1 MPDQSSEDTLL
12 LVDPDLDFLD
22 WSTKHLS
29 AKNLRV
35 LRCDN
40 AANAVKVIEK
50 TPVSVV
56 VAAMELEPFD
66 GMELLGRILQQS
78 PQTLVILTAGFPTT
92 GQIIEATQRGA
103 HDVLRKESL
112 AFELRPVVESALQTQ
127 DDRRSAGQP
136 DAEMPKHDGRVKMIG
151 ISRALQEVFKL
162 VGRVAR
168 SDAPVLIAGESGTG
182 KELVAKAVHE
192 YSPRRQKEMIT
203 INCGAIPE
211 NLLESEL
218 FGHEKGSFTGA
229 IARRAGRFEQ
239 ADGGTL
245 FLDEIGDMP
254 LSIQVKLLRVLQDGS
269 FSRVGANETL
279 TTDVRIVAATHKN
292 LTDEVAAGRFR
303 EDLYYRLNVVEI
315 KIPALRERMEDIPL
329 LAEYFL
335 QRITRKNGM
344 ARIRI
349 SAEAITTLQS
359 HHWPGNVRELE
370 NTIARACALASS
382 QILLPADIPLAS
394 APRKSAAGL
403 HGGARPVDQRR
414 PFRRGSPRMA
424 ERRNRRPDSRTRGRR
439 SQGSLQH
446 AQPADR
452 GFTQT
457 ACPTRSD
464 MLHIVEHPLIA
475 DELTRLRDP
484 ACPSPEFRQ
493 RVRRIASLMVPAGHR
508 EFRNHGRAVQHA
520 AGNHRGGEI
529 DPWCHPGAD
538 FARRIGISRWIS
550 RPDPPRVRRPHRPGA
565 E

>member
-1 MPDQSSEDTLL
+1 MQTNPTEDTIL

-22 WSTKHLS
+22 WATKHLS

-40 AANAVKVIEK
+40 AANAIKVIEK

-56 VAAMELEPFD
+56 VAAMDLEPFD
-66 GMELLGRILQQS
+66 GPELLGRIMQQS

-92 GQIIEATQRGA
+92 GQIIEVTQRGA

-112 AFELRPVVESALQTQ
+112 AFELRPVIESALQTQ
-127 DDRRSAGQP
+127 DDRRAAHHP

-269 FSRVGANETL
+269 FSRVGANETI

-292 LTDEVAAGRFR
+292 LSDEVAAGRFR

-315 KIPALRERMEDIPL
+315 KIPALRERLEDIPL
-329 LAEYFL
+329 LAEFFL

-349 SAEAITTLQS
+349 SAEAVSTLQA

-394 APRKSAAGL
+394 APRKA
-403 HGGARPVDQRR
+403 
-414 PFRRGSPRMA
+414 
-424 ERRNRRPDSRTRGRR
+424 PD
-439 SQGSLQH
+439 
-446 AQPADR
+446 
-452 GFTQT
+452 GFN
-457 ACPTRSD
+457 
-464 MLHIVEHPLIA
+464 
-475 DELTRLRDP
+475 
-484 ACPSPEFRQ
+484 
-493 RVRRIASLMVPAGHR
+493 ASLDKLINTAPTDV
-508 EFRNHGRAVQHA
+508 NLLDWL
-520 AGNHRGGEI
+520 GGEV
-529 DPWCHPGAD
+529 AK
-538 FARRIGISRWIS
+538 RILERSGGDLKEASIAMNL
-550 RPDPPRVRRPHRPGA
+550 PLA
-565 E
+565 ELRKLLAQKK

>member
-1 MPDQSSEDTLL
+1 MPLNSSEDTLL

-40 AANAVKVIEK
+40 AANAIKVIEK
-50 TPVSVV
+50 TNVSVV
-56 VAAMELEPFD
+56 VAALELQPFD
-66 GMELLGRILQQS
+66 GMELLARIMQQS
-78 PQTLVILTAGFPTT
+78 PSTLVILTAGFPTT
-92 GQIIEATQRGA
+92 SQIIEATQRGA

-127 DDRRSAGQP
+127 DDRRSASRP
-136 DAEMPKHDGRVKMIG
+136 VAEIPKHDGRVKMIG
-151 ISRALQEVFKL
+151 VSRALQEVFKL

-168 SDAPVLIAGESGTG
+168 SDAPVLISGESGTG

-192 YSPRRQKEMIT
+192 YSLRRQKEMIT

-279 TTDVRIVAATHKN
+279 ATDVRIVAATHKN
-292 LTDEVAAGRFR
+292 LTEEVAAGRFR

-315 KIPALRERMEDIPL
+315 KIPPLRERMEDLPL

-344 ARIRI
+344 ARIHI
-349 SAEAITTLQS
+349 SAEAVATLQD

-394 APRKSAAGL
+394 APHRSAPGITA
-403 HGGARPVDQRR
+403 AIDQVIN
-414 PFRRGSPRMA
+414 A
-424 ERRNRRPDSRTRGRR
+424 
-439 SQGSLQH
+439 
-446 AQPADR
+446 APADVGLIDWLCR
-452 GFTQT
+452 QV
-457 ACPTRSD
+457 AQRILERSD
-464 MLHIVEHPLIA
+464 GDLKDTSTALKISLP
-475 DELTRLRDP
+475 ELRKL
-484 ACPSPEFRQ
+484 
-493 RVRRIASLMVPAGHR
+493 L
-508 EFRNHGRAVQHA
+508 
-520 AGNHRGGEI
+520 
-529 DPWCHPGAD
+529 
-538 FARRIGISRWIS
+538 
-550 RPDPPRVRRPHRPGA
+550 A
-565 E
+565 EKP

>member
-1 MPDQSSEDTLL
+1 MPENFTEDTLL
-12 LVDPDLDFLD
+12 LVDPDLDFLN
-22 WSTKHLS
+22 WATKHLS
-29 AKNLRV
+29 AKDLRV

-40 AANAVKVIEK
+40 AANAIKVIEK
-50 TPVSVV
+50 TTVSVV
-56 VAAMELEPFD
+56 VAAMDMEPFD
-66 GMELLGRILQQS
+66 GMELLGRIMQQS
-78 PQTLVILTAGFPTT
+78 PQTLVVLTAGFPTT

-127 DDRRSAGQP
+127 EDRRSADQP
-136 DAEMPKHDGRVKMIG
+136 AAEMPKQDGRVKMIG
-151 ISRALQEVFKL
+151 ASRALQEVFKL

-292 LTDEVAAGRFR
+292 LTEEVAAGRFR

-315 KIPALRERMEDIPL
+315 KIPPLRDRLEDIPL

-349 SAEAITTLQS
+349 STEATATLQA

-382 QILLPADIPLAS
+382 NILLPADIPLAS
-394 APRKSAAGL
+394 SPRKS
-403 HGGARPVDQRR
+403 
-414 PFRRGSPRMA
+414 
-424 ERRNRRPDSRTRGRR
+424 
-439 SQGSLQH
+439 
-446 AQPADR
+446 PA
-452 GFTQT
+452 GFTAALDQLIN
-457 ACPTRSD
+457 AAPTD
-464 MLHIVEHPLIA
+464 H
-475 DELTRLRDP
+475 ELLD
-484 ACPSPEFRQ
+484 
-493 RVRRIASLMVPAGHR
+493 
-508 EFRNHGRAVQHA
+508 
-520 AGNHRGGEI
+520 
-529 DPWCHPGAD
+529 
-538 FARRIGISRWIS
+538 WIS
-550 RPDPPRVRRPHRPGA
+550 REISKRILERADGDLKEAANTLQLPLSDLRKLLAPKD
-565 E
+565 

>member
-1 MPDQSSEDTLL
+1 MSDSPQEDTLL

-22 WSTKHLS
+22 WATKHLFAS
-29 AKNLRV
+29 NLRV

-40 AANAVKVIEK
+40 ASNALKVIEK
-50 TPVSVV
+50 TEVSVI

-66 GMELLGRILQQS
+66 GMELLGRIMQQS
-78 PQTLVILTAGFPTT
+78 PKTLVILTAGFPTT

-112 AFELRPVVESALQTQ
+112 AFELRPIVESALQIQ

-269 FSRVGANETL
+269 FSRVGSNETL

-292 LTDEVAAGRFR
+292 LVEEVAGGRFR

-344 ARIRI
+344 ARIHI

-370 NTIARACALASS
+370 NTVARACALATS

-394 APRKSAAGL
+394 SPRKSPAGFAA
-403 HGGARPVDQRR
+403 AIDQVINDA
-414 PFRRGSPRMA
+414 PSGT
-424 ERRNRRPDSRTRGRR
+424 D
-439 SQGSLQH
+439 
-446 AQPADR
+446 
-452 GFTQT
+452 
-457 ACPTRSD
+457 
-464 MLHIVEHPLIA
+464 LIA
-475 DELTRLRDP
+475 WLSSEIAGRVLDRAGGDLKEASIALNIPLAELRKLL
-484 ACPSPEFRQ
+484 AQKS
-493 RVRRIASLMVPAGHR
+493 
-508 EFRNHGRAVQHA
+508 
-520 AGNHRGGEI
+520 
-529 DPWCHPGAD
+529 
-538 FARRIGISRWIS
+538 
-550 RPDPPRVRRPHRPGA
+550 
-565 E
+565 

>member
-1 MPDQSSEDTLL
+1 MPLHPSEDTLL

-40 AANAVKVIEK
+40 AANAIKVIEK

-56 VAAMELEPFD
+56 VAALEIEPFD
-66 GMELLGRILQQS
+66 GMELLGRIMQQS
-78 PQTLVILTAGFPTT
+78 PSTLVILTAGFPTT

-127 DDRRSAGQP
+127 DDRRSASRP

-151 ISRALQEVFKL
+151 VSRALQEVFKL

-168 SDAPVLIAGESGTG
+168 SDAPVLISGESGTG

-254 LSIQVKLLRVLQDGS
+254 LSIQVKLLRVLQDGT

-279 TTDVRIVAATHKN
+279 ATDVRIVAATHKN
-292 LTDEVAAGRFR
+292 LTEEVAAGRFR

-315 KIPALRERMEDIPL
+315 KIPPLRERMEDIPL

-344 ARIRI
+344 ARIHI
-349 SAEAITTLQS
+349 SAEAVATLQD
-359 HHWPGNVRELE
+359 HNWPGNVRELE

-394 APRKSAAGL
+394 APHRAALGIT
-403 HGGARPVDQRR
+403 AAVDQLIN
-414 PFRRGSPRMA
+414 A
-424 ERRNRRPDSRTRGRR
+424 
-439 SQGSLQH
+439 
-446 AQPADR
+446 A
-452 GFTQT
+452 
-457 ACPTRSD
+457 PTD
-464 MLHIVEHPLIA
+464 VA
-475 DELTRLRDP
+475 LTDWLCRQV
-484 ACPSPEFRQ
+484 AQ
-493 RVRRIASLMVPAGHR
+493 RVLERADGDLKDASNTLKL
-508 EFRNHGRAVQHA
+508 
-520 AGNHRGGEI
+520 
-529 DPWCHPGAD
+529 
-538 FARRIGISRWIS
+538 SL
-550 RPDPPRVRRPHRPGA
+550 A
-565 E
+565 ELRKLLAEKS

>member
-1 MPDQSSEDTLL
+1 MSDSSQEDTLL
-12 LVDPDLDFLD
+12 LVDADLDFLD
-22 WSTKHLS
+22 WATKHLS
-29 AKNLRV
+29 ANNLRV

-40 AANAVKVIEK
+40 AANALKVIEK
-50 TPVSVV
+50 TEVSVI

-66 GMELLGRILQQS
+66 GMELLGRIMQQS
-78 PQTLVILTAGFPTT
+78 PKTLVILTAGFPTT

-112 AFELRPVVESALQTQ
+112 AFELRPIVESALQIQ

-269 FSRVGANETL
+269 FSRVGSNETL

-292 LTDEVAAGRFR
+292 LVEEVADGRFR

-315 KIPALRERMEDIPL
+315 KIPALKDRMEDIPL

-370 NTIARACALASS
+370 NTIARACALATS

-394 APRKSAAGL
+394 SPRKSPAGFAA
-403 HGGARPVDQRR
+403 AIDQVINDA
-414 PFRRGSPRMA
+414 PSGI
-424 ERRNRRPDSRTRGRR
+424 D
-439 SQGSLQH
+439 
-446 AQPADR
+446 
-452 GFTQT
+452 
-457 ACPTRSD
+457 
-464 MLHIVEHPLIA
+464 LIA
-475 DELTRLRDP
+475 WLSHEIAGRVLERAGGDLKEASIALNIPLAELRKLLAQQT
-484 ACPSPEFRQ
+484 
-493 RVRRIASLMVPAGHR
+493 
-508 EFRNHGRAVQHA
+508 
-520 AGNHRGGEI
+520 
-529 DPWCHPGAD
+529 
-538 FARRIGISRWIS
+538 
-550 RPDPPRVRRPHRPGA
+550 
-565 E
+565 

>member
-1 MPDQSSEDTLL
+1 MSDSPQEDTLL

-22 WSTKHLS
+22 WATKHLF
-29 AKNLRV
+29 ANNLRV

-40 AANAVKVIEK
+40 ASNALKVIEK
-50 TPVSVV
+50 TEVSVI

-66 GMELLGRILQQS
+66 GMELLGRIMQQS
-78 PQTLVILTAGFPTT
+78 PKTLVILTAGFPTT

-112 AFELRPVVESALQTQ
+112 AFELRPIVESALQIQ

-269 FSRVGANETL
+269 FSRVGSNETL

-292 LTDEVAAGRFR
+292 LVEEVAGGRFR

-349 SAEAITTLQS
+349 SAEAITTLQT

-370 NTIARACALASS
+370 NTIARACALATS

-394 APRKSAAGL
+394 SPRKSPAGFAA
-403 HGGARPVDQRR
+403 AIDQVINDA
-414 PFRRGSPRMA
+414 PSGT
-424 ERRNRRPDSRTRGRR
+424 D
-439 SQGSLQH
+439 
-446 AQPADR
+446 
-452 GFTQT
+452 
-457 ACPTRSD
+457 
-464 MLHIVEHPLIA
+464 LIA
-475 DELTRLRDP
+475 WLSSEIAGRVLDRAGGDLKEASIALNIPLAELRKLL
-484 ACPSPEFRQ
+484 AQKS
-493 RVRRIASLMVPAGHR
+493 
-508 EFRNHGRAVQHA
+508 
-520 AGNHRGGEI
+520 
-529 DPWCHPGAD
+529 
-538 FARRIGISRWIS
+538 
-550 RPDPPRVRRPHRPGA
+550 
-565 E
+565 

>member
-1 MPDQSSEDTLL
+1 MPENSSEDTLL

-22 WSTKHLS
+22 WATKYLS

-40 AANAVKVIEK
+40 AANALKVIEK
-50 TPVSVV
+50 TPVDVV

-66 GMELLGRILQQS
+66 GMELLGKILQQS
-78 PQTLVILTAGFPTT
+78 ANTLVILTAGFPTT
-92 GQIIEATQRGA
+92 GQIIEATQKGA

-127 DDRRSAGQP
+127 DDRRSAGQFDSP
-136 DAEMPKHDGRVKMIG
+136 LPKHDNRVKMIG

-168 SDAPVLIAGESGTG
+168 SDAPILIAGESGTG

-239 ADGGTL
+239 ADGGSL

-269 FSRVGANETL
+269 FSRVGANDTL
-279 TTDVRIVAATHKN
+279 TTDVRIIAATHKN
-292 LTDEVAAGRFR
+292 LTEEVAAGRFR

-315 KIPALRERMEDIPL
+315 KIPALRERLEDIPL

-349 SAEAITTLQS
+349 SADAIATLQT

-370 NTIARACALASS
+370 NTITRACALASS
-382 QILLPADIPLAS
+382 HILLPADIPLAS
-394 APRKSAAGL
+394 APRRSPAEFTAAL
-403 HGGARPVDQRR
+403 DQVINAVPTGADPIKWLS
-414 PFRRGSPRMA
+414 GEIA
-424 ERRNRRPDSRTRGRR
+424 GRV
-439 SQGSLQH
+439 LE
-446 AQPADR
+446 
-452 GFTQT
+452 
-457 ACPTRSD
+457 RSD
-464 MLHIVEHPLIA
+464 G
-475 DELTRLRDP
+475 D
-484 ACPSPEFRQ
+484 FK
-493 RVRRIASLMVPAGHR
+493 IASNVLNLPLVELRKMLSPK
-508 EFRNHGRAVQHA
+508 E
-520 AGNHRGGEI
+520 
-529 DPWCHPGAD
+529 
-538 FARRIGISRWIS
+538 
-550 RPDPPRVRRPHRPGA
+550 
-565 E
+565 

>member
-1 MPDQSSEDTLL
+1 MPENSPEDTLL

-22 WSTKHLS
+22 WATKHLS

-40 AANAVKVIEK
+40 AANAIKVIEK

-56 VAAMELEPFD
+56 VAAMELVPFD

-78 PQTLVILTAGFPTT
+78 PQTLVVLTAGFPTT

-112 AFELRPVVESALQTQ
+112 AFELRPVVESALQIQ
-127 DDRRSAGQP
+127 EDRRSADQP
-136 DAEMPKHDGRVKMIG
+136 DAEMPKHDSRVKMIG
-151 ISRALQEVFKL
+151 ISRAIEEVFKM

-168 SDAPVLIAGESGTG
+168 SDAPILIAGESGTG

-292 LTDEVAAGRFR
+292 LSEEVAAGRFR

-315 KIPALRERMEDIPL
+315 KIPALRERLEDIPL
-329 LAEYFL
+329 LAEFFL

-349 SAEAITTLQS
+349 SAEAVASLQT
-359 HHWPGNVRELE
+359 HNWPGNVRELE
-370 NTIARACALASS
+370 NTIARACALSS
-382 QILLPADIPLAS
+382 SNILLPADIPLAS
-394 APRKSAAGL
+394 APRKSQAGFTAA
-403 HGGARPVDQRR
+403 VDQLINAA
-414 PFRRGSPRMA
+414 PTGSHLLDWLSGEVAGRVL
-424 ERRNRRPDSRTRGRR
+424 ER
-439 SQGSLQH
+439 
-446 AQPADR
+446 AD
-452 GFTQT
+452 GDLKV
-457 ACPTRSD
+457 ASNA
-464 MLHIVEHPLIA
+464 MGLPLV
-475 DELTRLRDP
+475 
-484 ACPSPEFRQ
+484 EFRKLLSQ
-493 RVRRIASLMVPAGHR
+493 EA
-508 EFRNHGRAVQHA
+508 
-520 AGNHRGGEI
+520 
-529 DPWCHPGAD
+529 
-538 FARRIGISRWIS
+538 
-550 RPDPPRVRRPHRPGA
+550 
-565 E
+565 